1 MVGRVELKDVAVLI
15 NVVEGRAES
24 ARHPRRRLRVAPTG
38 RALGPLPGGVLVLEG
53 DLRHVL
59 QRQAS
64 LEGNILVIKG
74 QGITCQWVIRPHG
87 GIESPIAIVPGAVFS
102 IGKPRVPK
110 FLFRYTQA

>member
-1 MVGRVELKDVAVLI
+1 MVGRVELKDVTVLVD
-15 NVVEGRAES
+15 VVEGRAES
-24 ARHPRRRLRVAPTG
+24 ARHARRRLRVAPTG
-38 RALGPLPGGVLVLEG
+38 RTLGPLPGGVLVLEG

-74 QGITCQWVIRPHG
+74 QGITCQWVIRPHR

-102 IGKPRVPK
+102 IGKIRILVWCCC
-110 FLFRYTQA
+110 RAR